1 MKVTKQDKKE
11 FLEVIQDIETNET
24 VKQLHHFIQHCNT
37 TRYEHCKEV
46 AFFSYLLC
54 KKYGLDYKAAAR
66 AGMLHDLFFYDWHNS
81 KKELNLEHCHAI
93 EHPRIA
99 LKNAKE
105 LFDLTEKEQD
115 IIAKHMWPVTFALPR
130 YKESFIITFVD
141 KYCATKEFIAYMA
154 KKIHFKEMYRFGYV
168 LLSMLI
174 IRF

>member
-1 MKVTKQDKKE
+1 MKVTKQDIKE
-11 FLEVIQDIETNET
+11 FKEIIKEMEENET
-24 VKQLHHFIQHCNT
+24 VQKLRDFVQHCNT
-37 TRYEHCKEV
+37 TRYDHCREV
-46 AFFSYLLC
+46 AFYSYLLC

-66 AGMLHDLFFYDWHNS
+66 AGMLHDLFFYDWHDS
-81 KKELNLEHCHAI
+81 KKKLNLEHCHAI

-99 LKNAKE
+99 LKNAKS
-105 LFDLTEKEQD
+105 LFLLNKKEQD

-141 KYCATKEFIAYMA
+141 KYCATKESLSYFLE
-154 KKIHFKEMYRFGYV
+154 KIHLREMYRFGYV